1 MGIGI
6 GIRIRKLWR
15 HKLGVAISVVIA
27 LVAAVWSVERISLS
41 PPGLTPRALE
51 MATAAA
57 HVLVDTPDSIMIDLR
72 ESTYSLEDLTNRAV
86 VLGNVIASTSVKAR
100 IAARAHVPVG
110 LLRIQAPLTPTEASV
125 PVSSD
130 NNRKVTDILK
140 SNDQYRIQINAN
152 PTVPMLDI
160 YAQTPTAS
168 SAAAL
173 ANAAVYELKSYVAG
187 LATSEDTPT
196 KDRIRLVQ
204 LGTAT
209 GVVINPGIKYQVA
222 LLVFVLTF
230 LASCAT
236 VTFLAR
242 VRAGWRVAA
251 LSDRPANI

>member
-1 MGIGI
+1 MAI

-15 HKLGVAISVVIA
+15 LKIGVGISIVLAALAAI
-27 LVAAVWSVERISLS
+27 WSIDKVSLF

-51 MATAAA
+51 MATAAT
-57 HVLVDTPDSIMIDLR
+57 HVVVDTPDSIMVDLR
-72 ESTYSLEDLTNRAV
+72 ENTYTLQDLTNRAV
-86 VLGNVIASTSVKAR
+86 VLGNVIASTAVKAR
-100 IAARAHVPVG
+100 IAETAHVPLP
-110 LLRIQAPLTPTEASV
+110 LLRIQAPLTPLETSL
-125 PVSSD
+125 PVNAD

-160 YAQTPTAS
+160 YAQTPTAA

-173 ANAAVYELKSYVAG
+173 ANAAVDQLKSYVAG
-187 LATSEDTPT
+187 LATTQDTPQ

-204 LGTAT
+204 LGRAT
-209 GVVINPGIKYQVA
+209 GVVINPGVKSQVA

-236 VTFLAR
+236 VTFIAR
-242 VRAGWRVAA
+242 VRAGWRLAA
-251 LSDRPANI
+251 LSERTAGA